1 MNIKRLLCVALL
13 FVGLLMLCRLVFIC
27 QYVPVEVLVA
37 FSDDVP
43 KALFNALR
51 FDAQV
56 AAYVIALPS
65 VVYLVVSV
73 WAFFDSR
80 AGFRRH
86 VVKFLRWWFTVAAVL
101 ITVVEIID
109 LGFYRNFGTHINVVF
124 FDFFNEGPWGLMIA
138 MVEDYPVAWF
148 ALIIAVIGVLAY
160 LAVRCLVRETSTGRP
175 SSVVRATAL
184 MIVYLAFVF
193 LCMRGSADIY
203 PLQIEDTVV
212 SADERVNGMIPNGV
226 YMLKKAWSDK
236 TKAFVMKSE
245 RQLLNEYGFKSVE
258 EAQEVYGR
266 GKNVHDALFRIA
278 ADTLSAERPDIV
290 LVIAESWSG
299 HLMDV
304 DESLVGNMRR
314 HIDDDIMFRRFQS
327 VCNGTI
333 ATIER
338 ITVGTPFVRVF
349 SSKWR
354 YKQMPTSIALPFNNS
369 GYRTV
374 MMTGM
379 DQAWENCGEALAA
392 QGFSKV
398 IGKYELMHD
407 HPEYRSNHVGV
418 YDHHLLNSVLEQLQD
433 RTTSA
438 VADTAACRPKFI
450 LAITTTNHPPFE
462 MPEDVKLPPLND
474 KVYKKDCWAKPRN
487 VVEKYLRGY
496 QYENHALAEFM
507 IKLKKSPAADNTI
520 VMITGDH
527 NVRSIFKYET
537 PEQIAYRNSVPL
549 YVYLPPKW
557 RARVGH
563 VDIARRGCHYD
574 ILPTMAPFAFSNTEY
589 ACFGES
595 MLQTKTPVAESY
607 SYNEM
612 QVQAA
617 NVYKTTAERKAAA
630 RELFIKLYFGKLFTE

>member
-1 MNIKRLLCVALL
+1 MNIKRLLSAGLL
-13 FVGLLMLCRLVFIC
+13 FVVLLMLCRLVFVC
-27 QYVPVEVLVA
+27 RYVPVEALTA
-37 FSDDVP
+37 FSADVP

-56 AAYVIALPS
+56 AAYVMALPS

-80 AGFRRH
+80 AGFRRY
-86 VVKFLRWWFTVAAVL
+86 VVMFLHWWLTVAAVFV
-101 ITVVEIID
+101 TVIEIID
-109 LGFYRNFGTHINVVF
+109 LGFYRNFGTHINVTF
-124 FDFFNEGPWGLMIA
+124 FDFFNEGPWGLVIA

-160 LAVRCLVRETSTGRP
+160 LAGCHLIKETAAGRP
-175 SSVVRATAL
+175 SSVVSGTAM

-212 SADERVNGMIPNGV
+212 SADERVNSMIPNGI

-236 TKAFVMKSE
+236 KKAFVMKSE
-245 RQLLNEYGFKSVE
+245 QQLLNEYGFKSIE
-258 EAQEVYGR
+258 EALEVYGR
-266 GKNVHDALFRIA
+266 GTNVHDALFRTV
-278 ADTLSAERPDIV
+278 ADTLGMEQPDIV
-290 LVIAESWSG
+290 LIVAESWSA
-299 HLMDV
+299 HLMNI
-304 DESLVGNMRR
+304 DESLVGDMRR
-314 HIDDDIMFRRFQS
+314 HIDEDIVFRRFQS

-354 YKQMPTSIALPFNNS
+354 YKQMPTSIAMPFNNS
-369 GYRTV
+369 GYRTT

-379 DQAWENCGEALAA
+379 DQAWENCGEALVA

-398 IGKYELMHD
+398 IGKYELMHE
-407 HPEYRSNHVGV
+407 HPEYKSNHVGV
-418 YDHHLLNSVLEQLQD
+418 YDHHLLNSVLEQLQAG
-433 RTTSA
+433 TTSA
-438 VADTAACRPKFI
+438 ATDTAACKPQFI
-450 LAITTTNHPPFE
+450 LAVTTTNHPPFE
-462 MPEDVKLPPLND
+462 MPETIKLPPLND
-474 KVYKKDCWAKPRN
+474 KVYKIDCWAEPRD
-487 VVEKYLRGY
+487 VLEKYLRGY
-496 QYENHALAEFM
+496 QYENYALAKFM
-507 IKLKKSPAADNTI
+507 TKLKKSPAADNTI
-520 VMITGDH
+520 VIITGDH

-549 YVYLPPKW
+549 YIYLPPKW
-557 RARVGH
+557 RALVGD
-563 VDIARRGCHYD
+563 VDTTRRGCHYD
-574 ILPTMAPFAFSNTEY
+574 ILPTIAPFAFCNTEY

-595 MLQTKTPVAESY
+595 MLQSKTPVAESY

-617 NVYKTTAERKAAA
+617 GGYKTTAERKAAA
-630 RELFIKLYFGKLFTE
+630 RELFIKLYFGKLFAE